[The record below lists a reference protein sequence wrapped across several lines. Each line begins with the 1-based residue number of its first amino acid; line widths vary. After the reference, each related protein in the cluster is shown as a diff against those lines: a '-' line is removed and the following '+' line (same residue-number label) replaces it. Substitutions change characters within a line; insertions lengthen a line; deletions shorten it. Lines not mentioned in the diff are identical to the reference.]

1 MTSDKIPVAVLSF
14 QEISCRATENKP
26 GLIEHI
32 STFYLLNHSLAS
44 YISGLKKKKYK
55 KKSLLYARKKR
66 KGGSGT
72 VQTGYCLN
80 RALKSLRV

>member
-44 YISGLKKKKYK
+44 YISGLKKIYTK
-55 KKSLLYARKKR
+55 KKVYFTQEKNAKEALVLYRQVIA
-66 KGGSGT
+66 
-72 VQTGYCLN
+72 
-80 RALKSLRV
+80 

>member
-44 YISGLKKKKYK
+44 YISGLKKKNTK
-55 KKSLLYARKKR
+55 KKVYFTQEKNAKEALVLYREVIA
-66 KGGSGT
+66 
-72 VQTGYCLN
+72 
-80 RALKSLRV
+80 